1 MQLGVGLSFGS
12 IFIIAGLWVI
22 GRRYRRFLTA
32 SQVSHREKWYDR
44 RGNEED
50 DYGSMA
56 YGGDLEMMN
65 MSSAETPPPQIGRTD
80 ELFLPGDV
88 QRIVDRP
95 SGMRLEHRRL
105 PAEAY
110 GSVARKPLPA
120 FRAS

>member
-1 MQLGVGLSFGS
+1 M
-12 IFIIAGLWVI
+12 
-22 GRRYRRFLTA
+22 TA

-44 RGNEED
+44 GGSEED
-50 DYGSMA
+50 DYSSMA
-56 YGGDLEMMN
+56 YGGDLKMKN
-65 MSSAETPPPQIGRTD
+65 MDSAETPLPQIGRTD
-80 ELFLPGDV
+80 ELFLPRDV

-95 SGMRLEHRRL
+95 SGMRLEDRRL